1 MATQAV
7 ASRGYGWRL
16 WALVPLLILVG
27 AVSLL
32 ASSGDSLF
40 ELLGRNPF
48 PGAPPRHVRAVLYDY
63 RFSTPEERRRTGAW
77 WVRERRGEFA
87 LGA

>member
-1 MATQAV
+1 VASEAV
-7 ASRGYGWRL
+7 AARGYGWRL

-40 ELLGRNPF
+40 DLLGRNPPPADEF
-48 PGAPPRHVRAVLYDY
+48 DVRRVEFKPGEIKIR
-63 RFSTPEERRRTGAW
+63 
-77 WVRERRGEFA
+77 
-87 LGA
+87 